1 MNDFM
6 ENLHVDKDTILEL
19 VSGSDHEK
27 LLAALDDMEAFSKYF
42 AVTAILV
49 DDLLMDKYSDVYSL
63 HNISID
69 YYPLL
74 TDDKLNEIGITD
86 VNDKKKILKGIE
98 KLKKELPDFC
108 IHGMRVHGGFKPQ

>member
-1 MNDFM
+1 M

-98 KLKKELPDFC
+98 KLKKEEEGLR
-108 IHGMRVHGGFKPQ
+108 GNSN